1 MKAPRNLC
9 AVVPVKATGEA
20 KQRLAAVLSRAQ
32 RRDLA
37 LAMLED
43 VLTAL
48 AAVPELAGLLVV
60 SVDPAASAIAVRH
73 GARVLRDGAGH
84 GHSAA
89 VAAAARRL
97 AIEDLAML
105 ALPGD
110 IPLVQPDDV
119 RQIISAH
126 RNAVDGGGR
135 GFTIVPARDGR
146 GSNAVLCAPAGAVP
160 LAFGD
165 DSFTPHL
172 AAARARG
179 IEPCVLRLPGIAL
192 DVDTPEDLALLIA
205 APARTRAHALLER
218 WRLEAGAEA

>member
-1 MKAPRNLC
+1 MKASAKLC

-32 RRDLA
+32 RRELA

-43 VLTAL
+43 VLATL
-48 AAVPELAGLLVV
+48 AAVSELAGMLVV
-60 SVDPAASAIAVRH
+60 TVDPAAASIAARYA
-73 GARVLRDGAGH
+73 ARVLRDGAEQGH
-84 GHSAA
+84 TVA
-89 VAAAARRL
+89 VAAAARRV
-97 AIEDLAML
+97 AAEDLAML

-110 IPLVQPDDV
+110 IPLVQPDDI
-119 RQIISAH
+119 RQIIFAH
-126 RNAVDGGGR
+126 RNAADRERR

-165 DSFTPHL
+165 DSFAPHL

-192 DVDTPEDLALLIA
+192 DVDTPEDLALLMA
-205 APARTRAHALLER
+205 APARTRAHALLQH
-218 WRLEAGAEA
+218 WRLEERVRA